1 MTDGTPHDKE
11 LENKI
16 KTFCNKRMASY
27 KWIQHLEIVDEFP
40 KTISGKIKR
49 TDLRENHKA

>member
-1 MTDGTPHDKE
+1 MLYTPFV
-11 LENKI
+11 L
-16 KTFCNKRMASY
+16 FLYSFS
-27 KWIQHLEIVDEFP
+27 LEIVDEFP